1 MAVRTQIAT
10 VGNRG
15 RHSSN
20 PSDPFNLG
28 RPGGSLMDPT
38 APNPFA
44 TPDFVT
50 PAPSAPSQSSRSS
63 GYFPKVSAPRR
74 RFKSSRLV
82 GEFEKP
88 WLEESKRTI
97 NWDAV
102 ILYTFVLAGLGISA
116 VICWLNVRNIPNPEY
131 CLVLEDNFETFNKD
145 VWSHEVQMN
154 GFGTGSFDWTTSD
167 PANSYVDAR
176 GLHIVPTLTLE
187 STDITYKQLT
197 NGYTVNLTKDGTC
210 TSREQRVSNVAGIS
224 QPCSAKSNSTK
235 GTIINP
241 VRSARLTT
249 AGKKTIKYGRVEVV
263 AKMPR
268 GDWMWPAIWMMPQDS
283 VYGDWPRSGE
293 IDIAELRGNDA
304 EEYPLGNNIV
314 TSALHWGT
322 SYTDDAWNK
331 SAGEWGGKR
340 TKYSDDFHLY
350 SLEWSEKYLFT
361 WLDGRLRVSGLS
373 HARMESG
380 LNIPCSKSY
389 FSTSR
394 RTKTCGHLESS
405 GSLLSTAHSRILG
418 AKRADPTL
426 HLTRNSTSSSTLQL
440 EEQGAGFRT
449 Y

>member
-1 MAVRTQIAT
+1 
-10 VGNRG
+10 
-15 RHSSN
+15 
-20 PSDPFNLG
+20 
-28 RPGGSLMDPT
+28 
-38 APNPFA
+38 
-44 TPDFVT
+44 
-50 PAPSAPSQSSRSS
+50 
-63 GYFPKVSAPRR
+63 
-74 RFKSSRLV
+74 
-82 GEFEKP
+82 
-88 WLEESKRTI
+88 
-97 NWDAV
+97 
-102 ILYTFVLAGLGISA
+102 
-116 VICWLNVRNIPNPEY
+116 
-131 CLVLEDNFETFNKD
+131 
-145 VWSHEVQMN
+145 
-154 GFGTGSFDWTTSD
+154 
-167 PANSYVDAR
+167 
-176 GLHIVPTLTLE
+176 
-187 STDITYKQLT
+187 
-197 NGYTVNLTKDGTC
+197 
-210 TSREQRVSNVAGIS
+210 
-224 QPCSAKSNSTK
+224 
-235 GTIINP
+235 
-241 VRSARLTT
+241 
-249 AGKKTIKYGRVEVV
+249 
-263 AKMPR
+263 
-268 GDWMWPAIWMMPQDS
+268 MWPAIWMMPQDS

-380 LNIPCSKSY
+380 LTIPCSKSY